1 VIQFFTEGRRG
12 TFSMGSEA
20 AIAGDDVR
28 QTRWLRGTSARRYGP
43 EKAET
48 AYYYLV
54 LLCLKHLI

>member
-1 VIQFFTEGRRG
+1 
-12 TFSMGSEA
+12 MGSEA

-48 AYYYLV
+48 AYYLV